1 MTVKLLTS
9 KIEEYKMHLTFEGEQ
24 HWIVFKIKSL
34 YVVLTE
40 IIIIYVIISML
51 NMMVNENP
59 VEDSG

>member
-1 MTVKLLTS
+1 MLCLS
-9 KIEEYKMHLTFEGEQ
+9 
-24 HWIVFKIKSL
+24 
-34 YVVLTE
+34 E